1 MTNHNQGKQQK
12 YIEINGQMLR
22 LRQCNRCNI
31 SIYKDGSNKYEVVDN
46 NMVKHNINRCLEAQ
60 KQMREVTNTNITYHR
75 VFH

>member
-1 MTNHNQGKQQK
+1 MTNHNQGKLQK

-22 LRQCNRCNI
+22 LRQCNRCNKP
-31 SIYKDGSNKYEVVDN
+31 IYKDGSQRYEVINN

-60 KQMREVTNTNITYHR
+60 EQMREITNTKITYHR